1 MQMLLLPN
9 CPIGKKK
16 KMLRIKAKPKEGE
29 SCDWKISETEK
40 QQKETKEA
48 DKKNSGNGLL
58 D

>member
-9 CPIGKKK
+9 CPIGGK

-48 DKKNSGNGLL
+48 DKKNSSNGLL

>member
-1 MQMLLLPN
+1 VE
-9 CPIGKKK
+9 K